1 MYYYDPPYFLVLAGL
16 LIAFSCGSAF
26 YTTLVRSIQEWSKQ
40 RSSRL
45 LASLQGAQ
53 LFLPFFGVSLGS
65 CVFLASSLQIFSL
78 PGSFAYLLSLLMTL
92 LINGLIWAQ
101 LQKLLV
107 QLEQGGSKA
116 LDLDSLSLGEIKL
129 PNQE

>member
-16 LIAFSCGSAF
+16 LIALTSGTAF
-26 YTTLVRSIQEWSKQ
+26 YTTLVQSIKEWSKQ

-45 LASLQGAQ
+45 LASLQGTQ
-53 LFLPFFGVSLGS
+53 LLLPFLGVSLGS
-65 CVFLASSLQIFSL
+65 CVFLASGLQIFSL
-78 PGSFAYLLSLLMTL
+78 PASFSYIVSLLMTL
-92 LINGLIWAQ
+92 LVNGLVWAQ
-101 LQKLLV
+101 LQKLLG

-129 PNQE
+129 PSGE

>member
-16 LIAFSCGSAF
+16 FVAFACGSAF
-26 YTTLVRSIQEWSKQ
+26 YTTLVRSTQEWSKQ

-45 LASLQGAQ
+45 LASLQGTQ
-53 LFLPFFGVSLGS
+53 LLLPFFGVSVGS

-78 PGSFAYLLSLLMTL
+78 SASFSYILSLLMTL
-92 LINGLIWAQ
+92 LVNGLVWAQ

-129 PNQE
+129 PSRE

>member
-16 LIAFSCGSAF
+16 FIALTSGSAF
-26 YTTLVRSIQEWSKQ
+26 YTTLVRSIREWSKQ

-45 LASLQGAQ
+45 LASLQGTQ
-53 LFLPFFGVSLGS
+53 LLLPFFGVSVGS
-65 CVFLASSLQIFSL
+65 CVFLASGLQIFSL
-78 PGSFAYLLSLLMTL
+78 PASFAYLVSLPMTL
-92 LINGLIWAQ
+92 LVNGLVWAQ

-129 PNQE
+129 PSGE